1 MALPLNCGMIFS
13 RANLEMHLARGEDR
27 AAGAA
32 GVFVEPHQP
41 ERAS

>member
-27 AAGAA
+27 TAGAA
-32 GVFVEPHQP
+32 GALVEPITP
-41 ERAS
+41 AAGL